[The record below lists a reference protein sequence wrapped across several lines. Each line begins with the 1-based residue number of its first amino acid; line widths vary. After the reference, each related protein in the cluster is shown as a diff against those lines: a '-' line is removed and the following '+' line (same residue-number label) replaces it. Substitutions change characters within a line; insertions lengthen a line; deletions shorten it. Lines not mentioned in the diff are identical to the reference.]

1 MSISAPINRIT
12 VLTTTPATIVA
23 RPRKGRIRLTVRNSD
38 AANRIERVRTADST
52 RGLAIGAG
60 AERTYM
66 KVDGDNTEGAFYF
79 IAFTASV
86 VVEVEEEIAA

>member
-1 MSISAPINRIT
+1 
-12 VLTTTPATIVA
+12 
-23 RPRKGRIRLTVRNSD
+23 
-38 AANRIERVRTADST
+38 
-52 RGLAIGAG
+52 
-60 AERTYM
+60 M